1 MIMEYLKNIFAFLAI
16 AFVLN
21 ILSSSIESSFFSS
34 FLNENVIII
43 LVTLLA
49 INTATSGLIISK
61 LHELSEKNGANFDN
75 SYNSLKNSLKEQI
88 IIIIVCSVSLIL
100 RNSKLLETQIPFH
113 YLIFDTII
121 LATFIYSLDILY
133 DTGKSI
139 FLIVN
144 SIRKK

>member
-1 MIMEYLKNIFAFLAI
+1 MIMGYIKNIFAFLAI

-61 LHELSEKNGANFDN
+61 LHELSEKNGADFNN

-88 IIIIVCSVSLIL
+88 IIIIVCSFSLIL
-100 RNSKLLETQIPFH
+100 RNSKLLEAHLPFH

-121 LATFIYSLDILY
+121 FATFIYSLDILY
-133 DTGKSI
+133 DTGKAI

-144 SIRKK
+144 SIRKN

>member
-1 MIMEYLKNIFAFLAI
+1 MDYLKNIFAFLAI

-21 ILSSSIESSFFSS
+21 ILSNSIESSFFSS

-61 LHELSEKNGANFDN
+61 LHELAEKNGANFNN

-88 IIIIVCSVSLIL
+88 IIIIICSISLIL

-113 YLIFDTII
+113 FMIFDTII

>member
-1 MIMEYLKNIFAFLAI
+1 MEYLKNIFAFLAI

>member
-1 MIMEYLKNIFAFLAI
+1 MGYIKNIFAFLAI

-61 LHELSEKNGANFDN
+61 LHELSEKNGADFNN

-88 IIIIVCSVSLIL
+88 IIIIVCSFSLIL
-100 RNSKLLETQIPFH
+100 RNSKLLEAHLPFH

-121 LATFIYSLDILY
+121 FATFIYSLDILY
-133 DTGKSI
+133 DTGKAI

-144 SIRKK
+144 SIRKN